1 MNIVGMATN
10 QEEIDDIEDIVKT
23 FLIGQRMKNLPNQK
37 RNEPPQKQ
45 LYNIPKKEEI
55 EQTLLTGILKNFTVK
70 GLN

>member
-23 FLIGQRMKNLPNQK
+23 FLIGQRMKNLPNQR

-45 LYNIPKKEEI
+45 LYNILKKEEI